1 MADEEENDKKRRA
14 RRAAVMRARRA
25 AQAASRMAKDELIAK
40 LMFVEQEKKILENE
54 LTAKLSCQQ
63 ESLPQA
69 ALASQGPPT
78 MSWHCVTPP
87 RSKTERSPTLGSGN
101 GRNKLQQHE
110 KMSMPP
116 TLPPDEVTPD
126 KVTPSTP
133 SPQVAPSSQR
143 SLPSP
148 LSVIRFLHAVEKVR
162 PTHSTCCALY

>member
-101 GRNKLQQHE
+101 GRNKVQQ
-110 KMSMPP
+110 
-116 TLPPDEVTPD
+116 LPPDEVTPD

>member
-25 AQAASRMAKDELIAK
+25 EKAAARMAKEELIAK

-54 LTAKLSCQQ
+54 LNAKLSCQQ
-63 ESLPQA
+63 ESLAQA

-101 GRNKLQQHE
+101 GRTKLQQHE
-110 KMSMPP
+110 KA
-116 TLPPDEVTPD
+116 LPPDEVTPD

>member
-1 MADEEENDKKRRA
+1 MADEEDNDKKRRA
-14 RRAAVMRARRA
+14 QHAAVMRARRA

-69 ALASQGPPT
+69 ALASQGSPT

-101 GRNKLQQHE
+101 GRNKVQQ
-110 KMSMPP
+110 
-116 TLPPDEVTPD
+116 LPPDEVTPD